1 MKTTVH
7 TALAAA
13 LVATAVIGGA
23 SAAFAGGS
31 YYEGVSPTPLFTER
45 APKAVG
51 SSTLNIRGSEAG
63 YIDRTATGSVYNYD
77 AKPRILQGGEGEY
90 YQGISR

>member
-13 LVATAVIGGA
+13 LVATAVLGGA

-31 YYEGVSPTPLFTER
+31 YYEGINPTPLSTER

-51 SSTLNIRGSEAG
+51 STTLNIRGSEAG

-77 AKPRILQGGEGEY
+77 AKPRIPQGGEGEY